1 MTEIDLIP
9 TDYRIRR
16 WQTRWL
22 KIAAMTFTGLVVLHG
37 AAFVALQ
44 GEAREIQTHIA
55 DLQHRQ
61 LISSQQRSELESLA
75 ASKTELERQLELL
88 NGLRS
93 GGAAEQMFT
102 TVERALT
109 SEDVWLVDWRFQ
121 RSGVVV
127 DDPEAAVDTGYFIVV
142 PRNENEADSPWQVR
156 THMTIRGQSRDHSAL
171 SAFVRG
177 LFSQPEIEDVHVGRT
192 SQSRLVAVDIVDFDL
207 AIVMNTDVRVN

>member
-9 TDYRIRR
+9 SDYRIRR

-22 KIAAMTFTGLVVLHG
+22 KTAAVAFGLLLTLHG
-37 AAFVALQ
+37 IAFV
-44 GEAREIQTHIA
+44 GFRNETREVKTEIA
-55 DLQHRQ
+55 DLQNRQ
-61 LISSQQRSELESLA
+61 LITAQQRSELEALTA
-75 ASKTELERQLELL
+75 KQVELERQLGLL

-93 GGAAEQMFT
+93 GGAAEQMFM

-109 SEDVWLVDWRFQ
+109 SDDVWLVEWRFQ

-142 PRNENEADSPWQVR
+142 PRTEGEPPNPWQVR

-171 SAFVRG
+171 STFVRG

-192 SQSRLVAVDIVDFDL
+192 SRSRVASVDIVDFDL
-207 AIVMNTDVRVN
+207 AVIMNTDVRPN